1 MFKILS
7 MMEIANDTFNL
18 YLFSMKILHNYEIY
32 YDYEMSWYDN
42 SFKLIYWNAWQREQ
56 NQLGKHWNGDKYEEV

>member
-1 MFKILS
+1 

-42 SFKLIYWNAWQREQ
+42 SFKLIY
-56 NQLGKHWNGDKYEEV
+56 